1 MSVGGALF
9 YLKDTIS
16 GKRFLV
22 DTGAACSIL
31 PHHSSQQPSNL
42 KLVAADG
49 RKIPTWGKKMCKI
62 NFNKTDYSYTFVL
75 AAVSQPILGIDFSNN
90 LNYALM

>member
-9 YLKDTIS
+9 YLMDAIS
-16 GKRFLV
+16 NKRFLV

-31 PHHSSQQPSNL
+31 PHHSSQPPANL

-49 RKIPTWGKKMCKI
+49 RKIFTWGKKVCKV

-75 AAVSQPILGIDFSNN
+75 AAVSQPILGIDF
-90 LNYALM
+90 LQKI

>member
-9 YLKDTIS
+9 YLTDAIS
-16 GKRFLV
+16 NKRFLV

-31 PHHSSQQPSNL
+31 PHHSSQPPANL

-49 RKIPTWGKKMCKI
+49 RKIPTWGKKVCKV

-75 AAVSQPILGIDFSNN
+75 AAVLQPILGIDFFEKI
-90 LNYALM
+90 